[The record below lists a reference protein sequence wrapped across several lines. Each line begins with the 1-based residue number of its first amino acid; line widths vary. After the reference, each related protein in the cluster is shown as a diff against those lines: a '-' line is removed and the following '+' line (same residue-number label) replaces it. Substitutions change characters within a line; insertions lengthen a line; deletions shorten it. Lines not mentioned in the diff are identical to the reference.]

1 MDAVFIEKDIVGV
14 RIEEVVGLGAVP
26 EESPSKEVSPKSITD
41 DKNYN
46 RGVKPFDDKFNPMI

>member
-41 DKNYN
+41 D
-46 RGVKPFDDKFNPMI
+46 